1 MTSLEKLEKQ
11 LDEWLNVKAPWKLPP
26 DARNS
31 IASAAWAIALVA
43 GIVQLWSVWTL
54 WHVGHYVNSVV
65 TYQTYPYM
73 TGPGGSLAIHLGF
86 FYWVSFFIDALSA
99 VFLLTAAPKL
109 KKMEK
114 GGWNL
119 LYYAMLLEAV
129 YAVFRLF
136 AGVDGL
142 FSDFIGAAIS
152 TLVGAYLLF
161 QIRGR
166 FMGHAKAPEH
176 IVHEHESGRPE
187 HDEQHVTRQS
197 KD

>member
-11 LDEWLNVKAPWKLPP
+11 LNEWLNVKAPWHLPT

-31 IASAAWAIALVA
+31 IAGVAWGVALVV

-54 WHVGHYVNSVV
+54 WHVGHYVSSVV
-65 TYQTYPYM
+65 TYQTYPYINS
-73 TGPGGSLAIHLGF
+73 PGGSLVIHLGF

-109 KKMEK
+109 KTMEK

-119 LYYAMLLEAV
+119 LYYAMLLEAA
-129 YAVFRLF
+129 YALFRLF

-142 FSDFIGAAIS
+142 FSDFIGAAIG
-152 TLVGAYLLF
+152 TVVGAYFLF
-161 QIRGR
+161 Q
-166 FMGHAKAPEH
+166 
-176 IVHEHESGRPE
+176 
-187 HDEQHVTRQS
+187 
-197 KD
+197 